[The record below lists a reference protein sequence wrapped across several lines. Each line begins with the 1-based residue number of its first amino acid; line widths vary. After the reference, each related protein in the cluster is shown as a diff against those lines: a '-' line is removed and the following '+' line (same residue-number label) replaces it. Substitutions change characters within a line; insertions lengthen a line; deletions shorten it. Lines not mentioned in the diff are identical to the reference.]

1 MSRQLARSQGPNAAT
16 AKTAGAA
23 SGRLPGLEG
32 TRGLL
37 ALMVVL
43 VHTAALLTPGVTEAT
58 KVGYLGN
65 LIVFFHVLSAFF
77 IYMPFLSALVD
88 GKKFPSVS
96 VYAVNRGLRV
106 FPAYIVAFAVAN
118 FIFRSVYVTNAYET
132 SAPRTDQGSG
142 MITDPITILL
152 HLTLLQN
159 YLPSGLQTGINPSW
173 TLTMEIAF
181 YLVLPLLSL
190 GCFALRKRTTWSPW
204 LIALLPAAIFL
215 VVGVACRII
224 AGLSLAWL
232 PGLSPLQAE
241 WGANWHAVFARS
253 LFLWSDNFAFGL
265 AAAVLYVAFKRGLV
279 QRLPALRLLLAAA
292 LVLGLIASAATLLLQ
307 PRYLPTVLS
316 AASAVAVLLLVLP
329 NRGGN
334 APFAALALDIKPLK
348 YLGDISLSIYLWHY
362 PVLLLVTRW
371 GTVGGDTL
379 AGAAWNYGLVTV
391 ITVAL
396 AALSYH
402 LVEMPAMKLR
412 PRLIKKPAASAEAS
426 TPVETPVAEQP
437 VAEPAESR

>member
-1 MSRQLARSQGPNAAT
+1 MSAHLAESQEPRATT
-16 AKTAGAA
+16 AKTA
-23 SGRLPGLEG
+23 SPSSRRLPGLEG

-37 ALMVVL
+37 ALAVVL
-43 VHTAALLTPGVTEAT
+43 VHTSALLAPGVTEVT

-88 GKKFPSVS
+88 GKKFPSIS
-96 VYAVNRGLRV
+96 AYTVNRGLRV

-132 SAPRTDQGSG
+132 SAPRSDQGSG
-142 MITDPITILL
+142 MITDPFTVLMHLALL
-152 HLTLLQN
+152 HN
-159 YLPSGLQTGINPSW
+159 YAPSGLQTGINPSW
-173 TLTMEIAF
+173 TLTMELAF
-181 YLVLPLLSL
+181 YAVLPLLAL
-190 GCFALRKRTTWSPW
+190 LCFSLRKRTSWNPW
-204 LIALLPAAIFL
+204 LLALLPAVIFL
-215 VVGVACRII
+215 VAGVASRIL
-224 AGLSLAWL
+224 AGFSLRWL

-265 AAAVLYVAFKRGLV
+265 AAAVLYVAFKRGLTK
-279 QRLPALRLLLAAA
+279 RLPNLRMLLGVA
-292 LVLGLIASAATLLLQ
+292 LVLGLIASTAMLLLY

-316 AASAVAVLLLVLP
+316 AASATAVLLLVLP
-329 NRGGN
+329 NRRGS
-334 APFAALALDIKPLK
+334 APWAALALDIKPLK

-371 GTVGGDTL
+371 GIIGEDTL
-379 AGAAWNYGLVTV
+379 SGAAWNYALVAG
-391 ITVAL
+391 ITVLL

-402 LVEMPAMKLR
+402 LVEMPTMKLR
-412 PRLIKKPAASAEAS
+412 PRLIRKPAPASS
-426 TPVETPVAEQP
+426 PMPTV
-437 VAEPAESR
+437 